1 MVKKRGK
8 RSSRS
13 KSKKEDIYVIGHINP
28 DTDSVCSAIGY
39 AHFLSARHKHHV
51 HAARAGKI
59 NPETAFVLKYFK
71 ARTPQLITNGK
82 GKNLILM
89 DHNEIN
95 LAVKNIRQA
104 NILEIIDHHRIGDV
118 ETIHPIP
125 FENEPCG
132 STSSIVADRY
142 SWFRIP
148 LSKKVAGVLLSGI
161 LSDTLLLKSPT
172 TTKKERVWARRLA
185 RAAGVDVKKYGRQ
198 LLQAGC
204 DVINKSPGVI
214 VTADMKCYGR
224 YKGKYKKLCIAQVSV
239 ADSRVA
245 LHKRQELLAAMRKV
259 RKKEKLHYLFLM
271 VTNIVSMHTDLLV
284 VAGNSAGLKKVEKVF
299 GKKIHN
305 NTLVLQKTVSRKLQV
320 QPKVLKLL

>member
-1 MVKKRGK
+1 MVKKRGTR
-8 RSSRS
+8 RSSS
-13 KSKKEDIYVIGHINP
+13 KDDIYVIGHVNP
-28 DTDSVCSAIGY
+28 DTDSICSAIGY
-39 AHFLSARHKHHV
+39 AHFLTARHKHHV
-51 HAARAGKI
+51 HAARAGAI
-59 NPETAFVLKYFK
+59 NPETAFVLKRFSMYSPK
-71 ARTPQLITNGK
+71 LITNGK

-89 DHNEIN
+89 DHNEVN
-95 LAVKNIRQA
+95 LAVKNIKQA

-118 ETIHPIP
+118 ETVHPIP

-132 STSSIVADRY
+132 STSSIVADRF
-142 SWFRIP
+142 SWFRVPITR
-148 LSKKVAGVLLSGI
+148 KIAGILLSGI

-172 TTKKERVWARRLA
+172 TTRKERTWARKLA
-185 RAAGVDVKKYGRQ
+185 KIARVNVQKYGRE

-204 DVINKSPGVI
+204 DVIKKKPEAV

-224 YKGKYKKLCIAQVSV
+224 YKGKYKKLCIAQVSI

-245 LHKRQELLAAMRKV
+245 LHKRPELLAAMRKI
-259 RKKEKLHYLFLM
+259 RSKEKLHYLFLM

-284 VAGNSAGLKKVEKVF
+284 VGDNLKKVEKVF

-305 NTLVLQKTVSRKLQV
+305 NTMVLKKTVSRKLQV